1 MLQAKVNGRNYNSYF
16 VIYISFLIKIIM
28 LHIYLKCSSKE

>member
-28 LHIYLKCSSKE
+28 LHITAQLK